1 MSKNVLYIGID
12 VSKLTLDV
20 AITVDSKK
28 ILSIKKVNN
37 NLSGFKALEDWVRK
51 HSSKQNSS
59 AIHFCLECT
68 GVYSQ
73 DLVEFLQER
82 NDFLVS
88 VVNPAQVK
96 AFSQTILLRTKTDK
110 ADCQMI
116 AMYCSIIKPEVT
128 VLATKE
134 FKQLRELYRYLDCL
148 KDKRSQEK
156 TRVQS
161 VKNPTVVT
169 SIKETISYYNE
180 QIKKIEKEI
189 KNHIDNHPHL
199 KEKVELLKTIPG
211 IAATTA
217 WMLLSEMNVEDGSGL
232 LNPKSQTAHAGLSP
246 REWQSGSSINGKPH
260 ICKTGN
266 ARLREGLYMPAVAA
280 IRFEN
285 YFQGFYLRLISNGKS
300 KMVALVAVMRK
311 ILITAVGVLRNSTPF
326 DPDWAEKKSLKYV

>member
-1 MSKNVLYIGID
+1 VSEKVLYIGID
-12 VSKLTLDV
+12 VSKLTLDA

-37 NLSGFKALEDWVRK
+37 NLSGFNALEDWAKK
-51 HSSKQNSS
+51 HLSKQNCST
-59 AIHFCLECT
+59 IHFCLECT

-82 NDFLVS
+82 DDFLVS
-88 VVNPAQVK
+88 VVNPAQIK

-110 ADCQMI
+110 ADCKMI
-116 AMYCSIIKPEVT
+116 AMYCSIIKPEAT
-128 VLATKE
+128 VLVAKE

-148 KDKRSQEK
+148 KDKRAQEK
-156 TRVQS
+156 TRIQS
-161 VKNPTVVT
+161 VKNPTVVG
-169 SIKETISYYNE
+169 SIEETISYYNE

-189 KNHIDNHPHL
+189 KKHIDKYPHL
-199 KEKVELLKTIPG
+199 KEKIELLKTIPG
-211 IAATTA
+211 VADTTA

-246 REWQSGSSINGKPH
+246 RECQSGSSINGRPH

-266 ARLREGLYMPAVAA
+266 ARLREGLYMPAVSA

-285 YFQGFYLRLISNGKS
+285 YFQGFYLRLVSNGKS

-311 ILITAVGVLRNSTPF
+311 ILVTAVGVLRNSAPF
-326 DPDWAEKKSLKYV
+326 DPDWAQKKSLNFN